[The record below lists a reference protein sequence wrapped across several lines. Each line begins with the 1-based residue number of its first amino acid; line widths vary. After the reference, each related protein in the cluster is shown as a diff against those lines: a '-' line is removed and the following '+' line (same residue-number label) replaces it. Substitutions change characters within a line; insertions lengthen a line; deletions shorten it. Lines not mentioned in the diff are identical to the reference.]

1 MPVLRCGIIW
11 KTVKKVSE
19 RETERGRDGRF
30 VCPFRLLCSSVR
42 FGDGESS
49 QTPDSS
55 SDPAQ
60 SKTRHKHTA
69 QNKMTRR
76 YDVFIQMILQCYMG
90 FPTITIF
97 HSLWTSTKIQ
107 SE

>member
-1 MPVLRCGIIW
+1 MN
-11 KTVKKVSE
+11 E

-55 SDPAQ
+55 SDPKQ
-60 SKTRHKHTA
+60 IEQDTIIRLRIKLLTDSLYPDDCT
-69 QNKMTRR
+69 
-76 YDVFIQMILQCYMG
+76 VLQTNAM
-90 FPTITIF
+90 F
-97 HSLWTSTKIQ
+97 HRCIKFQENFRLSTKIQ
-107 SE
+107 SR